1 MEDKQKLF
9 RLIKR
14 LAHPEST
21 FDAVRIIQSIQP
33 ALPDNYAGD
42 LLDLNEADENLIGLV
57 RPHLKGT
64 VACENIPSQI

>member
-21 FDAVRIIQSIQP
+21 FDAARVIQSIQP
-33 ALPDNYAGD
+33 ATPMNHAGD
-42 LLDLNEADENLIGLV
+42 LLDLNEADENLIDLV
-57 RPHLKGT
+57 CPNL
-64 VACENIPSQI
+64 